1 MLPSTAYARNLCE
14 HYVVTHFACYNTS
27 ARAHYCHIRVNR
39 VGETIKATSEPIP
52 ACLSEAERILVPNK
66 LFSFGYFSHME
77 TNIVMSI
84 IRASLLA
91 FLVVLFSSS
100 ALHAESASDG
110 TTFDVASATQAYL
123 DRLDPEQ
130 RAASDAYFEGGYWLD
145 LWELLYGLLIAW
157 ILLNFRISTRMRD
170 LGEKVS
176 RFKFLRV
183 TSYIVQYTLIV
194 FVVSFPWVI
203 YRNFVREHAYG
214 FSNLDFPDWFGE
226 QLIGLG
232 VSLVMSTLGIAL
244 IYLVIRKAPKTW
256 VIWGSFAGIAMLSFV
271 FMVSPV
277 FINPLFNDY
286 QSLSEGPLKEN
297 ILSLARA
304 NTVPADDVFTFD
316 ASKQSTRISANVSGL
331 FGTTRISL
339 NDNLLNRTSP
349 DSIQAVMGHEMG
361 HYALNHGPKMLISF
375 GIVMVIGFAF
385 VRWAFDRVNKS
396 SWGIRDVGDIAGLP
410 LMIALFSVYLFLVSP
425 LTNSIIRINEAEA
438 DIFGLNASRKPDGF
452 SEAILGL
459 SEYRKMK
466 PGYWEEIIFFDH
478 PSGYNRIYLSMQWKK
493 ENLESSVED

>member
-1 MLPSTAYARNLCE
+1 MRGTL
-14 HYVVTHFACYNTS
+14 
-27 ARAHYCHIRVNR
+27 
-39 VGETIKATSEPIP
+39 
-52 ACLSEAERILVPNK
+52 ACLVISC
-66 LFSFGYFSHME
+66 
-77 TNIVMSI
+77 
-84 IRASLLA
+84 SL
-91 FLVVLFSSS
+91 S
-100 ALHAESASDG
+100 ALAGESGGAG

-123 DRLDPEQ
+123 DQLDPEQ

-145 LWELLYGLLIAW
+145 LWELLYGLVIAW
-157 ILLNFRISTRMRD
+157 VLLSFGLSTRMRD
-170 LGEKVS
+170 LGEKIS

-183 TSYIVQYTLIV
+183 TSYIVQYTLFV
-194 FVVSFPWVI
+194 FVVSLPWVI
-203 YRNFVREHAYG
+203 YRNFVREHDYG
-214 FSNLDFPDWFGE
+214 LSNLTFSDWFGE
-226 QLIGLG
+226 RLIGLG
-232 VSLVMSTLGIAL
+232 VSLVMSSLGIAL

-256 VIWGSFAGIAMLSFV
+256 AIWGSIAGIAMLSFV

-339 NDNLLNRTSP
+339 NDNLLNRTST
-349 DSIQAVMGHEMG
+349 DGIEAVMGHEMG

-385 VRWAFDRVNKS
+385 VRWVFGRVSKP
-396 SWGIRDVGDIAGLP
+396 SWGIRDVADIAGLP
-410 LMIALFSVYLFLVSP
+410 LMIALFSVYLYLASP
-425 LTNSIIRINEAEA
+425 VINSIIRVNEAEA
-438 DIFGLNASRKPDGF
+438 DIYGLNASRKPDGF

-466 PGYWEEIIFFDH
+466 P
-478 PSGYNRIYLSMQWKK
+478 
-493 ENLESSVED
+493 